1 MVMNLADSLAHHVGA
16 RPDQPALIHGD
27 RTIFYR
33 DLDSIV
39 RRWAAHLSS
48 LGLKRGDV
56 LGIAL
61 KDTADH
67 VLALYAS
74 ARLGTITLPI
84 DVRWTAA
91 EMQSVASRFR
101 AKRVLIE
108 GDASPIGALDC
119 VPVDEAF
126 LASVGSAPADM
137 DFPSGAECGEMPL
150 LVSLSSGTTGR
161 PKGPVVTHYQFL
173 RRFWTHWIDLGLDSK
188 QVYVSATPLYF
199 GGGRTFAMS
208 QLFCGGT
215 VVLFP
220 PPYKPEALVREVELR
235 QATSCFLVPTL
246 IRRLLDLPPE
256 QLAPMKRLSLLL
268 SSGAP
273 LHANERAMIR
283 EHISAGFHEYYASTE
298 GGGVSL
304 LRPQDIEK
312 HADSVGRPVFGV
324 EVRIL
329 DDEDRP
335 LPPGEV
341 GRLAY
346 RGPGV
351 ASGFFDD
358 AEADADAFQDGW
370 FLPGDLA
377 TIDQSGFVRLRGRRK
392 DMIIRAGVNIY
403 PMEIEAV
410 LASHP
415 AVHEA
420 VVVGRPAREMGEEVT
435 AFILPRGPLELE
447 ELHRLCAE
455 RLAPYKRPRDFI
467 LVTDLP
473 RNASG
478 KILKAELAKSLAPI

>member
-1 MVMNLADSLAHHVGA
+1 MVMNLADALAHHAHA
-16 RPDQPALIHGD
+16 RPDQPALIQGD
-27 RTIFYR
+27 RVVLYR
-33 DLDSIV
+33 DLDALV
-39 RRWAAHLSS
+39 RRWATRLSQS
-48 LGLKRGDV
+48 GMRPGDV
-56 LGIAL
+56 LGISL
-61 KDTADH
+61 KDTVDH

-84 DVRWTAA
+84 DVRWTEA
-91 EMQSVASRFR
+91 EKVSVATRFGAR
-101 AKRVLIE
+101 RVLIE
-108 GDASPIGALDC
+108 EGAPPLPGLECLSITEASLAGVVDGGQAFPTGPICGD
-119 VPVDEAF
+119 
-126 LASVGSAPADM
+126 
-137 DFPSGAECGEMPL
+137 MPL

-173 RRFWTHWIDLGLDSK
+173 RRFWTHWIDLGLDAR

-220 PPYKPEALVREVELR
+220 PPYKPEELVQEVAKR

-246 IRRLLDLPPE
+246 IRRLLELPAEALLP
-256 QLAPMKRLSLLL
+256 LRRLSLLL

-273 LHANERAMIR
+273 LHANERTMIR
-283 EHISAGFHEYYASTE
+283 ERISSGFHEYYASTE

-304 LRPQDIEK
+304 LRPEDIDS
-312 HADSVGRPVFGV
+312 HPDSVGRPVFGV

-329 DDEDRP
+329 DDDGAT
-335 LPPGEV
+335 LPAGSV

-358 AEADADAFQDGW
+358 AEANADAFQDGW

-377 TIDQSGFVRLRGRRK
+377 TLDEAGFISLRGRRK

-403 PMEIEAV
+403 PMEVEAV
-410 LASHP
+410 LSSHP
-415 AVHEA
+415 AVIEAA
-420 VVVGRPAREMGEEVT
+420 VVGWPAQQMGEEVA
-435 AFILPRGPLELE
+435 AFVVTREALDAAELQQ
-447 ELHRLCAE
+447 LCRD
-455 RLAPYKRPRDFI
+455 RLAPYKCPREFF
-467 LVTDLP
+467 LVKDLP

-478 KILKAELAKSLAPI
+478 KILKAELAKGLPPI